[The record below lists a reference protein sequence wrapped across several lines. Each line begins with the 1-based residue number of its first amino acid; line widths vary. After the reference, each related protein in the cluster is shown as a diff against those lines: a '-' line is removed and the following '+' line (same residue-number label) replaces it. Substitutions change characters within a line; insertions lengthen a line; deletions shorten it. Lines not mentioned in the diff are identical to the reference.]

1 MKKII
6 VTLGPSITNN
16 NNFIIEDESSYIFRV
31 NGAHGSLDEIREN
44 IIYIRDVFKNSAIL
58 LDLPGNKIR
67 TSGLSNPI
75 QVKKN
80 EAFTLRT
87 NQTTYPEFHRLIKKG
102 DEILADD
109 STLRFLVEETNE
121 EEIILI
127 SCSNGLLKNN
137 KGLHVRGINKGLPF
151 LFERDK
157 KLIEIANELSI
168 DFIGL
173 SFVRTAKDIAVSKI
187 LLADSIE
194 IIAKVETRSA
204 VENLNEILRNVNY
217 ILIDRGDLST
227 EVGLE
232 KVPAYQKFIVERGL
246 FYNRR
251 VFLATQFLKNM
262 EDKPIPS
269 IAEVIDLTNTFK
281 MGAYGIQLSEETAI
295 GKYPMECLEV
305 IKRIIQEID
314 SEIK

>member
-1 MKKII
+1 MKKVI
-6 VTLGPSITNN
+6 VTLGPSIINN
-16 NNFIIEDESSYIFRV
+16 GSFRVNDEANTIFRV
-31 NGAHGSLDEIREN
+31 NGAHGDLNQVRES
-44 IIYIRDVFKNSAIL
+44 ILYIRKHFKKSEVL

-67 TSGLSNPI
+67 TSGLAEPI
-75 QVKKN
+75 LLQKN
-80 EAFTLRT
+80 KAFTLQSH
-87 NQTTYPEFHRLIKKG
+87 QTTYPEFHRLIKKG

-109 STLRFLVEETNE
+109 STLRFVTEEVNE
-121 EEIILI
+121 QEIIFI
-127 SCSNGLLKNN
+127 SCSNGHLRNN
-137 KGLHVRGINKGLPF
+137 KGLHTRGINKDLPF
-151 LFERDK
+151 LFARDK
-157 KLIEIANELSI
+157 ELITIANELKV

-173 SFVRTAKDIAVSKI
+173 SFVRTAGDIALSKE
-187 LLADSIE
+187 LLEDSIE
-194 IIAKVETRSA
+194 IIAKVETRAA
-204 VENLNEILRNVNY
+204 VDNVNEILRSVNY

-246 FYNRR
+246 FYNKK

-295 GKYPMECLEV
+295 GKYPSECLDV
-305 IKRIIQEID
+305 VARIIREID

>member
-1 MKKII
+1 MKKVI

-16 NNFIIEDESSYIFRV
+16 PNFRIKDETNKIFRV
-31 NGAHGSLDEIREN
+31 NGAHGSFDEVREN
-44 IIYIRDVFKNSAIL
+44 ILFIRNTFKKSEVL

-67 TSGLSNPI
+67 TSGLSDPI
-75 QVKKN
+75 PLQKN
-80 EAFTLRT
+80 KAFTLQSH
-87 NQTTYPEFHRLIKKG
+87 QTTYPQFHRLIKKG

-109 STLRFLVEETNE
+109 STLRFVAEEVNDQ
-121 EEIILI
+121 EIVFI
-127 SCSNGLLKNN
+127 SCSNGHLKNN
-137 KGLHVRGINKGLPF
+137 KGLHARGINKDLPF
-151 LFERDK
+151 LFARDK
-157 KLIEIANELSI
+157 ELIEIANELKV
-168 DFIGL
+168 DFVGL
-173 SFVRTAKDIAVSKI
+173 SFVRNADDIATSKE
-187 LLADSIE
+187 LLAESIE
-194 IIAKVETRSA
+194 IIAKVETRAA
-204 VENLNEILRNVNY
+204 VDNVNEILRSVNY

-246 FYNRR
+246 FYNKR

-262 EDKPIPS
+262 EDKPVPS

-295 GKYPMECLEV
+295 GQYPMECLDV
-305 IKRIIQEID
+305 VARIIREID

>member
-1 MKKII
+1 MKKVI
-6 VTLGPSITNN
+6 VTLGPSIINN
-16 NNFIIEDESSYIFRV
+16 GNFRVRDERDYIFRV
-31 NGAHGSLDEIREN
+31 NGAYGGLDEVREN
-44 IIYIRDVFKNSAIL
+44 ILYIRNTFKKAEVL

-67 TSGLSNPI
+67 TRGLADPI
-75 QVKKN
+75 PLKKN
-80 EAFTLRT
+80 KAFTLQSH
-87 NQTTYPEFHRLIKKG
+87 QTTYPDFHRLIKKG

-109 STLRFLVEETNE
+109 STLRFVVEEVNE
-121 EEIILI
+121 KEIVFI
-127 SCSNGLLKNN
+127 SCSNGHLRNN
-137 KGLHVRGINKGLPF
+137 KGLHARGIHKELPF
-151 LFERDK
+151 LFERDRD
-157 KLIEIANELSI
+157 LIALANELKV

-173 SFVRTAKDIAVSKI
+173 SFVRNAKDIAVSKE
-187 LLADSIE
+187 LLVDSIE
-194 IIAKVETRSA
+194 VIAKVETRAA
-204 VENLNEILRNVNY
+204 VDNLNEILRSVNY

-232 KVPAYQKFIVERGL
+232 KVPAYQKFILERGL
-246 FYNRR
+246 FYNKR

-295 GKYPMECLEV
+295 GKYPMECLDV
-305 IKRIIQEID
+305 IDRIIREID

>member
-1 MKKII
+1 MKKVI
-6 VTLGPSITNN
+6 VTLGPSIINN
-16 NNFIIEDESSYIFRV
+16 GNFRIKDESNYIFRV
-31 NGAHGSLDEIREN
+31 NGAHGDLDQVREN
-44 IIYIRDVFKNSAIL
+44 ILYIRNTFKKAEIL

-67 TSGLSNPI
+67 TSGLAEPI
-75 QVKKN
+75 PLQKN
-80 EAFTLRT
+80 KAFTLQSH
-87 NQTTYPEFHRLIKKG
+87 QTTYSEFHRLIKKG

-109 STLRFLVEETNE
+109 STLRFVAEEVNDR
-121 EEIILI
+121 EIVFI
-127 SCSNGLLKNN
+127 SCSNGALRNN
-137 KGLHVRGINKGLPF
+137 KGLHARGINKELPF

-157 KLIEIANELSI
+157 ALIAIANELKV

-173 SFVRTAKDIAVSKI
+173 SFVRTAQDIAESRA
-187 LLADSIE
+187 LLADGIE
-194 IIAKVETRSA
+194 VIAKVETKAA
-204 VENLNEILRNVNY
+204 VDNVNDILRSVNY

-246 FYNRR
+246 FYNKR

-295 GKYPMECLEV
+295 GQYPMECLDV
-305 IKRIIQEID
+305 VARIIREID

>member
-1 MKKII
+1 MKKVI
-6 VTLGPSITNN
+6 VTLGPSIINN
-16 NNFIIEDESSYIFRV
+16 GNFRVRDERDYIFRV
-31 NGAHGSLDEIREN
+31 NGAYGGLDEVREN
-44 IIYIRDVFKNSAIL
+44 ILYIRNTFKKAEVL

-67 TSGLSNPI
+67 TRGLADPI
-75 QVKKN
+75 PLKKN
-80 EAFTLRT
+80 KAFTLQSH
-87 NQTTYPEFHRLIKKG
+87 QTTYPGFHRLIKKG

-109 STLRFLVEETNE
+109 STLRFVVEEVNE
-121 EEIILI
+121 KEIVFI
-127 SCSNGLLKNN
+127 SCSNGHLRNN
-137 KGLHVRGINKGLPF
+137 KGLHARGIHKELPF
-151 LFERDK
+151 LFERDRE
-157 KLIEIANELSI
+157 LIALANELKV

-173 SFVRTAKDIAVSKI
+173 SFVRNAKDIAVSKE

-194 IIAKVETRSA
+194 IIAKVETRAA
-204 VENLNEILRNVNY
+204 VDNLNDILRSVNY

-232 KVPAYQKFIVERGL
+232 KVPAYQKFILERGL
-246 FYNRR
+246 FYNKR

-295 GKYPMECLEV
+295 GKYPMECLDV
-305 IKRIIQEID
+305 IDRIIREID

>member
-1 MKKII
+1 MKKVI
-6 VTLGPSITNN
+6 VTLGPAIINN
-16 NNFIIEDESSYIFRV
+16 GNFRIQDAGNYIFRV
-31 NGAHGSLDEIREN
+31 NGAHGSFEQVREN
-44 IIYIRDVFKNSAIL
+44 ILYIRNTFKNAEVL

-67 TSGLSNPI
+67 TRGLEEPLP
-75 QVKKN
+75 VRKN
-80 EAFTLRT
+80 QAFTLKSD
-87 NQTTYPEFHRLIKKG
+87 QTTYPDFHRLIKKG

-109 STLRFLVEETNE
+109 STLRFVAEEVNQR
-121 EEIILI
+121 EIVFI
-127 SCSNGLLKNN
+127 SCSNGHLKNN
-137 KGLHVRGINKGLPF
+137 KGLHARGIHKDLPF

-157 KLIEIANELSI
+157 ELIVIANDLKV

-173 SFVRTAKDIAVSKI
+173 SFVRNAEDIAISKE

-194 IIAKVETRSA
+194 IIAKVETRDA
-204 VENLNEILRNVNY
+204 VDNLNDILRSVNY

-232 KVPAYQKFIVERGL
+232 KVPAYQKFILERGL
-246 FYNRR
+246 FYNKK

-262 EDKPIPS
+262 EDKPVPS

-295 GKYPMECLEV
+295 GKYPMECLDV
-305 IKRIIQEID
+305 VARIIREID